1 MNFVSCVLFLTLV
14 LYHLC
19 FVCLDKV
26 SSVLFRSILFCS
38 SLFLKFWFLKLFA
51 EELLLFFFDDLLT
64 HFCI

>member
-1 MNFVSCVLFLTLV
+1 MNCVSCVLFLTLV

-26 SSVLFRSILFCS
+26 SSVLFRSIW
-38 SLFLKFWFLKLFA
+38 FLKFWLLKLFA